1 MLHSQ
6 SKVQI
11 GVWLEPEVV
20 ANCDTYAEYFSQSRS
35 SFINEAL
42 KLYLRHVEKRQLLV
56 ENEKSELNSHKHTHR
71 RSAGSVSFPAL
82 FTIFIHPNLVL
93 RKILAGF

>member
-6 SKVQI
+6 NKVQI
-11 GVWLEPEVV
+11 GVWLAPEVV

-42 KLYLRHVEKRQLLV
+42 KLYLRHVEKHCELLAK
-56 ENEKSELNSHKHTHR
+56 NEKNESNFHMYSEK
-71 RSAGSVSFPAL
+71 AL
-82 FTIFIHPNLVL
+82 
-93 RKILAGF
+93 AA

>member
-6 SKVQI
+6 NKVQI
-11 GVWLEPEVV
+11 GVWLDPEVF

-42 KLYLRHVEKRQLLV
+42 KFYLRQVEKHCELLE
-56 ENEKSELNSHKHTHR
+56 ENEKNESDFHVYSEK
-71 RSAGSVSFPAL
+71 AL
-82 FTIFIHPNLVL
+82 T
-93 RKILAGF
+93 A

>member
-6 SKVQI
+6 NKVQI

-35 SFINEAL
+35 GFINEAL
-42 KLYLRHVEKRQLLV
+42 KLYLRHVEKHCQLLAENG
-56 ENEKSELNSHKHTHR
+56 ENETNSHGNTEE
-71 RSAGSVSFPAL
+71 AL
-82 FTIFIHPNLVL
+82 
-93 RKILAGF
+93 AA

>member
-35 SFINEAL
+35 GFINEAL
-42 KLYLRHVEKRQLLV
+42 KLYLRHVEKPCELLA
-56 ENEKSELNSHKHTHR
+56 ENEKNESNFHVQSEK
-71 RSAGSVSFPAL
+71 AL
-82 FTIFIHPNLVL
+82 
-93 RKILAGF
+93 AA

>member
-35 SFINEAL
+35 GFINEAL
-42 KLYLRHVEKRQLLV
+42 KLYLRHVEKHCQLLA
-56 ENEKSELNSHKHTHR
+56 ENEKSELNSHKYTEE
-71 RSAGSVSFPAL
+71 AL
-82 FTIFIHPNLVL
+82 
-93 RKILAGF
+93 AA

>member
-11 GVWLEPEVV
+11 GVWLDPEVV

-42 KLYLRHVEKRQLLV
+42 KLYLRHVEKHCELLA
-56 ENEKSELNSHKHTHR
+56 ENEKNESNFHVYSEK
-71 RSAGSVSFPAL
+71 AL
-82 FTIFIHPNLVL
+82 
-93 RKILAGF
+93 AA

>member
-20 ANCDTYAEYFSQSRS
+20 ANCDTYAEYFSQSS
-35 SFINEAL
+35 SGFINEAL
-42 KLYLRHVEKRQLLV
+42 KLYLRHVEKHCQLLAK
-56 ENEKSELNSHKHTHR
+56 NEKNESNFHVHSEK
-71 RSAGSVSFPAL
+71 AL
-82 FTIFIHPNLVL
+82 
-93 RKILAGF
+93 AA